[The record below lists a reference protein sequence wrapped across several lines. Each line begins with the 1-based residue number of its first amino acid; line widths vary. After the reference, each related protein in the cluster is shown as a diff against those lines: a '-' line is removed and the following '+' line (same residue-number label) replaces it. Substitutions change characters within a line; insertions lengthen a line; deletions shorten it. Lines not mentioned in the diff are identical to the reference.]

1 MSDDNEIA
9 KQLRKMNRMLE
20 TVAFNT
26 YITKI

>member
-9 KQLRKMNRMLE
+9 KKLRKMNRMLE

-26 YITKI
+26 YISKI

>member
-9 KQLRKMNRMLE
+9 KKLRKLNRMLE
-20 TVAFNT
+20 TVAFHT